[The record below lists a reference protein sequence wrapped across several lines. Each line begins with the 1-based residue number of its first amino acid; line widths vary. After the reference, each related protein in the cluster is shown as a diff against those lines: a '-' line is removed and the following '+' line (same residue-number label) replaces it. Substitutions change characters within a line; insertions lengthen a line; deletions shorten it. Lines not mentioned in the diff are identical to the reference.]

1 MGPRLR
7 SAIRTAFIAILLVA
21 AVPAGAEDFVSCWR
35 DILKDPLT
43 SVETPVTRC
52 RIAGGGVVDYGSD
65 SSVPATL
72 SPAAG
77 TDLTGDCWYLT
88 SRTTNWVYLNLFING
103 DAILGWDPEP
113 ATPGGIA
120 FATGRVPRC
129 TSEPNPAVDPTA
141 EVWAY
146 VMAYIHPPPV
156 PDLNPPAGS
165 GVTGLE
171 TYLGVPIPA
180 VHDGSLS
187 AGGVS
192 LEVHIEVD
200 GVVVDWGD
208 STIETYPASS
218 DALSGFPDGIARHTY
233 ETKDPVGYPVGVAY
247 DWTARWRVPGGAW
260 QFLSVPNTTTAVLY
274 PVAEIV
280 SVLGG

>member
-1 MGPRLR
+1 LT
-7 SAIRTAFIAILLVA
+7 I
-21 AVPAGAEDFVSCWR
+21 PANAEDFVSCWR
-35 DILKDPLT
+35 EIHRDPLT
-43 SVETPVTRC
+43 NVETPITRC

-88 SRTTNWVYLNLFING
+88 SRSTNWVYISLFVNG
-103 DAILGWDPEP
+103 DATLGWDPDP

-120 FATGRVPRC
+120 FATGRIPRC
-129 TSEPNPAVDPTA
+129 TSEPNPAVDPAA

-146 VMAYIHPPPV
+146 VMAYIHPPPD
-156 PDLNPPAGS
+156 PDLNPPVGA

-171 TYLGVPIPA
+171 TFVAVPIPGD
-180 VHDGSLS
+180 HDASLS

-192 LEVHIEVD
+192 LDVHIQVD
-200 GVVVDWGD
+200 AVLVDWGD
-208 STIETYPASS
+208 STIDTYPAS
-218 DALSGFPDGIARHTY
+218 DTALSGFPDGIARHTY
-233 ETKDPVGYPVGVAY
+233 ETKDQTGYPVGVSY

-260 QFLSVPNTTTAVLY
+260 QVIGVPDTTTSVVY